1 MAKSWIDDAWL
12 RDAVDR
18 DGNRIPPTAAMRRAA
33 GADPEKAKKTIPPE
47 HRTARYGKGSRWVVY
62 WNAPDG
68 RRRKAFRNRAD
79 AEAFRAGME
88 DDLRSGRYIDPRG
101 GERTVA
107 DAYREWIGT
116 LVNIKESTAAG
127 YESAYRTTIGPK
139 WAGTP
144 LGAIDRSMVTAWV
157 RDLLDG
163 NAPGP
168 LKGPLAASAATQRLF
183 VLTMILDHAVRMR
196 LIPANPASGIRV
208 RATPSTRVRY
218 LTADQI
224 RRTADAAET
233 LVSPHGRRIGSR
245 RDRTMILLLAYTGM
259 RDGELAAL
267 RVGDVRYR
275 SRRIHITKTV
285 TLQRDGRLGEGT
297 PKNGK
302 NRRVPIPGFLTRD
315 LHELTDG
322 RPADAYLFANAKG
335 GRIHIGSW
343 VRRIW
348 HPALAAAGIRET
360 PQARV
365 TVHALRHSY
374 ASMAIAAGADP
385 KTLQAILGHS
395 SARITL
401 DLYADLWPDRM
412 DQVSDR
418 IAETFVP
425 PSPAM
430 SPKCPPNGPDGGG
443 DPSGTA

>member
-12 RDAVDR
+12 RDAVDG

-68 RRRKAFRNRAD
+68 RRRKAFRSRAD

-168 LKGPLAASAATQRLF
+168 LKGPLAA
-183 VLTMILDHAVRMR
+183 
-196 LIPANPASGIRV
+196 
-208 RATPSTRVRY
+208 
-218 LTADQI
+218 
-224 RRTADAAET
+224 
-233 LVSPHGRRIGSR
+233 
-245 RDRTMILLLAYTGM
+245 
-259 RDGELAAL
+259 L

-302 NRRVPIPGFLTRD
+302 NRRVPIPGFLIRD
-315 LHELTDG
+315 LRELTDG

-365 TVHALRHSY
+365 TVHALRHSDCGGRRPED
-374 ASMAIAAGADP
+374 AADHPRPFQRAD
-385 KTLQAILGHS
+385 H
-395 SARITL
+395 ARPVRGFVARP
-401 DLYADLWPDRM
+401 DGPGQRPDRG
-412 DQVSDR
+412 DVRPTLPSH
-418 IAETFVP
+418 VP
-425 PSPAM
+425 KM
-430 SPKCPPNGPDGGG
+430 SPKRSRRRGRPLGNGLIPPFLQGAAP
-443 DPSGTA
+443 PSHVMYLLEP